1 MKNVAFK
8 LSLSNFSQSYK
19 ECFLLQKR
27 PLSKSLILEIFQN
40 FKCPNIFKDQIHG
53 K

>member
-1 MKNVAFK
+1 MNNVASK
-8 LSLSNFSQSYK
+8 L
-19 ECFLLQKR
+19 FLNM
-27 PLSKSLILEIFQN
+27 SKTLILEIFQN

>member
-8 LSLSNFSQSYK
+8 LFLNNFGQSCK
-19 ECFLLQKR
+19 EYFLLQKR
-27 PLSKSLILEIFQN
+27 PLSTTLILEIFQN